1 MGTSPCVH
9 SVHSVHS
16 DKTALHTSHRS
27 PSTAMDTTVQ
37 PTADE
42 AILFVSSM
50 QAASNDSYQST
61 LQALK
66 ASTSRAVRAEMV
78 DRIIDGA
85 AILPS
90 STYQRFIVLLPHDTV
105 AGSLR
110 SLLPLVTPALEVS
123 SSASAK
129 VQVKSVAA
137 SNSSS

>member
-1 MGTSPCVH
+1 
-9 SVHSVHS
+9 
-16 DKTALHTSHRS
+16 
-27 PSTAMDTTVQ
+27 MDTTVQ

-110 SLLPLVTPALEVS
+110 SLLPLVTLPSRSRQAHLQRCRSRVWRPATRPPRSGRMTEQPPRAYCQS
-123 SSASAK
+123 SREQDT
-129 VQVKSVAA
+129 VRRG
-137 SNSSS
+137 